1 MALAPPENTQRVS
14 GDFGKKGQ
22 CKMSMFRND
31 GIASEDEFADERALD
46 TEPVAAP
53 RARSAILSRL
63 LREWPYVTML
73 LLAFLG
79 VTFSM
84 PVAYWVIMTPVFG
97 IICIVAGWGNVKVRE
112 ERIQLVYALAL
123 DWLAL
128 IFAIVLL
135 YNYSI
140 EAVVNT
146 NARSLALMTLLALG
160 TFVAGVQA
168 RVWRICAVG
177 GVLFVTVPVI
187 GWLDQSIMFL
197 AAVALLVL
205 AIVGLTRWMRH
216 RRRSTV

>member
-1 MALAPPENTQRVS
+1 MN
-14 GDFGKKGQ
+14 
-22 CKMSMFRND
+22 MFRKD
-31 GIASEDEFADERALD
+31 GIAPEHEFGVEDALD
-46 TEPVAAP
+46 AEPVAAP
-53 RARSAILSRL
+53 RRSAFLGGL

-73 LLAFLG
+73 LLAFFG
-79 VTFSM
+79 VTFRM

-97 IICIVAGWGNVKVRE
+97 IICIVAGWDNVTVRE
-112 ERIQLVYALAL
+112 DRIRLVKALAL

-177 GVLFVTVPVI
+177 GILFVTVPVL
-187 GWLDQSIMFL
+187 GWLDRSIMFL

-205 AIVGLTRWMRH
+205 AIVGLTRWISR
-216 RRRSTV
+216 RRRSAV